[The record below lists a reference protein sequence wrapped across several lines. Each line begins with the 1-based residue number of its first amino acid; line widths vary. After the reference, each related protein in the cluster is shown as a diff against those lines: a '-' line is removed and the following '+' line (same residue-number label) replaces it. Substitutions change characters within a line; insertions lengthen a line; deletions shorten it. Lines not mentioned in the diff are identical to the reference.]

1 MVAERVARPTAR
13 RVGSQATGLIGAHPG
28 WGQALGLHE
37 GKVENQVQLVV
48 AVALVGNVVRLAN
61 EHGVGIGVHH
71 RTQVLHQLVQ
81 AGLIHLVAVHGFPLF
96 VNLPSLRVRGSLGH
110 QDE

>member
-1 MVAERVARPTAR
+1 MVAERVARPTVR
-13 RVGSQATGLIGAHPG
+13 RVGSQATGLVGAHPG
-28 WGQALGLHE
+28 WGQAFGLHE
-37 GKVENQVQLVV
+37 GKVENQVQLVM
-48 AVALVGNVVRLAN
+48 AVALVGDVIRLAN

-71 RTQVLHQLVQ
+71 HTELLHQLVQ

-96 VNLPSLRVRGSLGH
+96 VNLPPFRVRRSLRH